1 MPTVEEL
8 RIMQALPLD
17 LKVKKAKL
25 RIREWV
31 NYYGIENCAVAFSG
45 GKDSTVLLH
54 IVRELYPDIEAV
66 FCNTGLEYP
75 EIQKFAKS
83 FDNVTVLTPNL
94 NFREVI
100 TKYGY
105 PFISKEV
112 AERVHNA
119 RRCLAGG
126 GGIITQNTIISS
138 QEHFPARTS
147 QILGIGGF
155 FSKRYDFSRWRDLLT
170 LDFRISHLCCNE
182 MKKKPFHKYKKK
194 MFVAT
199 MTEES
204 MLRRTAWLKTGCNAF
219 NQGVS
224 KPMSFWTEQ
233 DVLEYIKAHGLPIAS
248 VYGDIVYGSR
258 DSEQYDSTLCDC
270 GAKLCTT
277 GCQRTGCIFC
287 GYGSHRDKGEGR
299 FQRLSISHPKLY
311 DYCMGGGAYDTDG
324 FWKPTKEGLGIAHCI
339 DELNNLYGKDFI
351 KY

>member
-126 GGIITQNTIISS
+126 GRYHYT
-138 QEHFPARTS
+138 EHYYQLTGTFPS
-147 QILGIGGF
+147 E
-155 FSKRYDFSRWRDLLT
+155 
-170 LDFRISHLCCNE
+170 N
-182 MKKKPFHKYKKK
+182 
-194 MFVAT
+194 VA
-199 MTEES
+199 
-204 MLRRTAWLKTGCNAF
+204 N
-219 NQGVS
+219 
-224 KPMSFWTEQ
+224 
-233 DVLEYIKAHGLPIAS
+233 
-248 VYGDIVYGSR
+248 SR
-258 DSEQYDSTLCDC
+258 DW
-270 GAKLCTT
+270 
-277 GCQRTGCIFC
+277 
-287 GYGSHRDKGEGR
+287 
-299 FQRLSISHPKLY
+299 
-311 DYCMGGGAYDTDG
+311 G
-324 FWKPTKEGLGIAHCI
+324 FL
-339 DELNNLYGKDFI
+339 
-351 KY
+351 